1 MKLSFFCVF
10 RILSGHFFTFLPVSK
25 IHTNK
30 DESRAEKE
38 PNGDLLVE
46 QPPGEENAGDGIE
59 VDPVRRD
66 DRTEFADDPVPG
78 EVTEHRGNDSQE
90 EEIEESGKWKEER
103 GGRYSVRNFCVDGF
117 GGYTTA
123 KLLHFS
129 NLQASLSA
137 NKHGSRWDRYLGM
150 TAYDSGTCLLPLHP
164 GIRVGS
170 SVKVV

>member
-1 MKLSFFCVF
+1 MSVCKDTTFLSTKGTKYTKLSFFCVF
-10 RILSGHFFTFLPVSK
+10 RVLSGHFFTFLPVSK
-25 IHTNK
+25 IHAHK

-46 QPPGEENAGDGIE
+46 QPPGEENGGDGIE

-103 GGRYSVRNFCVDGF
+103 GGRYEDAGF
-117 GGYTTA
+117 GGDEYVIRYNGEEAVDEYLAGDEERGIATNRS
-123 KLLHFS
+123 LH
-129 NLQASLSA
+129 
-137 NKHGSRWDRYLGM
+137 
-150 TAYDSGTCLLPLHP
+150 
-164 GIRVGS
+164 
-170 SVKVV
+170 